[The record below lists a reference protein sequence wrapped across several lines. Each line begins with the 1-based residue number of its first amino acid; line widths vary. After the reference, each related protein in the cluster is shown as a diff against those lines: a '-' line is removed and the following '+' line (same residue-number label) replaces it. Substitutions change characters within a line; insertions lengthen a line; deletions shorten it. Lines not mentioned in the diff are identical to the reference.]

1 MNLSQLKMLLFANI
15 IIVIILMT
23 ALSLVLNDKAFYVI
37 TAASVLAEISVL
49 VSICFKAKRNN

>member
-49 VSICFKAKRNN
+49 VSICFKAKSNN